1 MKPEKMIVMTFL
13 NDKILTRNF
22 PKLKYDVPNHQTYL
36 QTAKSLNIVGATL
49 ENSKKSSKT

>member
-13 NDKILTRNF
+13 NDKILTQNF

-49 ENSKKSSKT
+49 ENSKKS